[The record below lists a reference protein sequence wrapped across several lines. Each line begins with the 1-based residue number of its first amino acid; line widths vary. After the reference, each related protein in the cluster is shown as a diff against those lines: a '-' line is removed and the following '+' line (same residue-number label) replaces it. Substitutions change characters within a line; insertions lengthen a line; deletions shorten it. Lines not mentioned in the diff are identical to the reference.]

1 MLGRHPDSEVESG
14 KIPTGDLK
22 HLCRTFAVDGEGP
35 VGGDSPVNVEG
46 TVGGDS
52 YVELEQ
58 LVDAA
63 LRWWVSVGG
72 K

>member
-1 MLGRHPDSEVESG
+1 V
-14 KIPTGDLK
+14 LK
-22 HLCRTFAVDGEGP
+22 HLCRIFAVDGEGP
-35 VGGDSPVNVEG
+35 VGGDAPVNVEG

-63 LRWWVSVGG
+63 LRWWVSVGEQLNG
-72 K
+72 VQFVVTLVGGGRT